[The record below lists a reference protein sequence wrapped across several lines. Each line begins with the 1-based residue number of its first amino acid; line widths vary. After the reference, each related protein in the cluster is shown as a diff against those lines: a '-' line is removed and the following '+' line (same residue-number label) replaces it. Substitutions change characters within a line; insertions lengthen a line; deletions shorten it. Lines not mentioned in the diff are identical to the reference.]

1 LQNDRIRYDA
11 ASAAALRRSAG
22 AWLQGMR
29 NAACGIVDKGSGLDM
44 RQGGRVARIR
54 AAVWAA
60 GAAAVTLSA
69 GVASAATYGQPEE
82 GEIGFQLPVTDIA
95 RYIQWFHNDIL
106 LPITVVISLFVLGLL
121 IFVVWRF
128 REKANPTPSRTT
140 HNAALEVIWTIVPVI
155 ILVCIAVPS
164 FRLLTLQLEIPPSD
178 VTVKVTGEQWH
189 WTYTYPKG
197 EGDFSFDSFIKEDK
211 DLKPENG
218 DIRLLSV
225 DNEAVVPVN
234 KVVRVEVTAV
244 DVIHSFVVQSFGVRV
259 DAIPGRLNETW
270 FKADRIGVYY
280 GQCSKL
286 CGQDHAFMP
295 IVFRVVSQDDYE
307 AWLAAAKT
315 KFAAATDTTR
325 VADAAAEK
333 TGQ

>member
-1 LQNDRIRYDA
+1 
-11 ASAAALRRSAG
+11 
-22 AWLQGMR
+22 MR
-29 NAACGIVDKGSGLDM
+29 NAASGIVDQGSRLDM

-54 AAVWAA
+54 AVVWAVS
-60 GAAAVTLSA
+60 AAASALSA
-69 GVASAATYGQPEE
+69 GVARAATYGRPED
-82 GEIGFQLPVTDIA
+82 GQMGFQLPVTDIA
-95 RYIQWFHNDIL
+95 RDIQWFHNDIL
-106 LPITVVISLFVLGLL
+106 LPVTGVISLFVLGLL
-121 IFVVWRF
+121 IYVVWRF

-140 HNAALEVIWTIVPVI
+140 HNAALEVVWTIVPVI
-155 ILVCIAVPS
+155 ILVFIAVPS

-189 WTYTYPKG
+189 WTYTYPKD
-197 EGDFSFDSFIKEDK
+197 EGDFSFDSFMKEDK
-211 DLKPENG
+211 ELKPENG

-225 DNEAVVPVN
+225 DNEAVVPVD

-295 IVFRVVSQDDYE
+295 IVFRVVSQEDYA
-307 AWLAAAKT
+307 AWLGAAKT
-315 KFAAATDTTR
+315 KFAAATDATR